1 MSPPKSTGALADFS
15 SQLAGAVEAAAKSL
29 VAIHARRRIPSSGII
44 WRDGVIVSA
53 SHTVRRDGEVTIS
66 LPTGESM
73 TATVAGRDP
82 ATDLVALKV
91 SGAKSQVAAKADA
104 DSSRV
109 GSIVLAVGRPGGGR
123 DVTATFGVISAVG
136 EGWRTW
142 QGARIDQ
149 VLRLDLAIQDGFSGG
164 ALVNASGAVVGVNNS
179 ALARGAPLALPAAA
193 VDRVLDELLEHGHVR
208 RAFIG
213 VAVHPVTLGAST
225 VKRHQLPHETALVVM
240 SVGAGTPAETAG
252 LMVGDVLVAANGQ
265 SLRRPT
271 DLLDELASA
280 KVGTPFEIKHL
291 RGADMQTV
299 TVIPVHRGA
308 GDARE

>member
-1 MSPPKSTGALADFS
+1 MSPPKSAGALADFS
-15 SQLAGAVEAAAKSL
+15 SQLAGAVEAAAKSI

-53 SHTVRRDGEVTIS
+53 SHTVRRDGEVTVA

-73 TATVAGRDP
+73 TATIAGRDP

-91 SGAKSQVAAKADA
+91 SGVKSQAAAKADA
-104 DSSRV
+104 DSRRV
-109 GSIVLAVGRPGGGR
+109 GSIVLAVGRPGR
-123 DVTATFGVISAVG
+123 DVTATIGVISAVG

-164 ALVNASGAVVGVNNS
+164 ALVSASGAVVGVNNS

-213 VAVHPVTLGAST
+213 VAVHPVTLGASI
-225 VKRHQLPHETALVVM
+225 VKRHQLPHESALVVM
-240 SVGAGTPAETAG
+240 SVGEGTPAETAG
-252 LMVGDVLVAANGQ
+252 VMVGDVLIAANGQ
-265 SLRRPT
+265 PLRRPT
-271 DLLDELASA
+271 DLLDALATA
-280 KVGTPFEIKHL
+280 KVGSPIEIKHL
-291 RGADMQTV
+291 RGADLKTV
-299 TVIPVHRGA
+299 TVVPIHRGA